1 MYIISKYYNIY
12 LNYILRY
19 RLYKIKNIDDCIKIL
34 KSFTYIDDMLSNI
47 INVYNIYPPTEL
59 EIQNISLLQQMYQY
73 DNDINCFAS
82 TLLWS
87 CIVQWII
94 ENENQDKLT
103 IKN

>member
-47 INVYNIYPPTEL
+47 INVYNIYPPTDRDTKYFFITTNVSMIMIL
-59 EIQNISLLQQMYQY
+59 IVLLQLYY
-73 DNDINCFAS
+73 GLVLFS
-82 TLLWS
+82 G
-87 CIVQWII
+87 
-94 ENENQDKLT
+94 
-103 IKN
+103 